1 MSAQQTSDFTTLRW
15 IKQELD
21 DTLQQA
27 LHALQT
33 YVEDPSDSSQIQ
45 LCANNLHQV
54 QGTLRMVELYGAA
67 MVAEEMERLA
77 QDLLSGQV
85 SPQEDTYS
93 VLMRGIVQLP
103 DYLERLQS
111 GHKDIPIVLL
121 PLLNDLRACRGQ
133 KLLSESALFAPN
145 LDAALP
151 VSAGGA
157 AQLVGPLELRAQ
169 AGNLRTAYL
178 AALLKW
184 FRDDAAAGP
193 LDRLL
198 SILDRLRGLCVSVES
213 RRLWW
218 VAAGVIE
225 GVQSHSIE
233 PSVTLKL
240 LFGKIDR
247 EIRRLQE
254 DGEIALRSDPTR
266 ELVKNLLYY
275 VAHARDPGPRS
286 TELRATYKLN
296 SLLPSDQELRHA
308 KGSVSGHNRT
318 LLDTVAVAIR
328 DDLLRVKE
336 SLDIFLRSHS
346 REPGQLQAQ
355 AEVLDRVGDTLG
367 MLGLGIP
374 RRLVGEQRQ
383 ALADIA
389 AGVRVVEESSLLDIA
404 GTLIY
409 VESSLDDHIERL
421 GATEENAEPAGFLE
435 HLPTTEVRRILDALM
450 QEAAT
455 NLAQAKQE
463 IISFIEAPWMHSHM
477 TQIPHRLEEVSGA
490 LIMLDLVEPAHFMT
504 AIQRFVEVE
513 LLQHKRVPTAA
524 QLDRLADAFASM
536 EYYLEATRE
545 RRSGREEI
553 LNAARSSLTALGY
566 WPIPQREPI
575 SWTGTLE
582 ASAAEH
588 AESIPEHRAA
598 AEFVPEV
605 GLAAPAPLLELPVE
619 TQSAVPQMVA
629 VIETQTSGAVESES
643 VASTVA
649 APGHEAITDAEDDYI
664 EIEEEIEEE
673 VPEYDFSPVTTHFES
688 VTTNEIDADIRGVF
702 LEEVGEE
709 IENLHTTVAAW
720 RVNPHDL
727 PKLIPIRRSF
737 HTLKGSG
744 RLVGAAAIGEFGWKM
759 ENLLNRVLDRTVQP
773 NVDVE
778 ALITRAIDALP
789 GLLAA
794 LSGAGEVDAD
804 LGEIVYHADRLIA
817 GGEINALENPQLRM
831 RMIKRV
837 VRRRVLRS
845 SLAPVPTIAAV
856 AESSEPA
863 ILSSDTLLQTESR
876 GTSWSGIDPVL
887 FDILRTEVAAH
898 LNVVDTHL
906 DAAAGNSIPVTED
919 LVRALHTLNGA
930 IATVE
935 IPVLGGVLSPLEAY
949 VKGVYSRNGVLDSTG
964 AQVLANTSTLIKQ
977 VMLEL
982 ESDHPQWPSSMLL
995 AEQVNSLRGSA
1006 PDSILPYNVR
1016 AAEFEAYKDDTIAQH
1031 PADSPDAGVTDD
1043 SDVETSGHMSI
1054 DAAIEAAIEEAIN
1067 QKNAHTAYVDNVTLH
1082 DEEISLSS
1090 DEPIGTAGDESAEH
1104 TFLVS
1109 DDDNDF
1115 FKLHDEPLHVVGAV
1129 TPEQRKDDAEDLYTS
1144 GLVFERFSHVETPS
1158 VEVLHEA
1165 AATDSSMTEA
1175 TLSEPLLG
1183 DAVAD
1188 ELLFSMF
1195 AESPKDDS
1203 QQPAARET
1211 HIDEQVLFTDQPGIA
1226 SVDGSAD
1233 EEIILSN
1240 PYPAPTDAAHHYELS
1255 QSTTTTAATAAQPIT
1270 ETIVEQRAEDEHG
1283 PNVLLLDETPAPAIA
1298 DDVQPDGVLAAV
1310 DIDDDLL
1317 EVFVQEGAD
1326 ILDHADALLTRLH
1339 RAPQD
1344 KEILSGLQRELHT
1357 LKGGARMANLE
1368 PIGDLSHVMESM
1380 LEAISEQRRPMT
1392 RAAMDSFERGF
1403 DRLHTLIQ
1411 RVSQRQAIG
1420 MPVNAIA
1427 RFEALVAGT
1436 SLQAPHAAAVL
1447 QELTREGERGV
1458 QVDTTPA
1465 QTVPT
1470 IAAVT
1475 PSRPRLVVRADEE
1488 EIAPRATQEMIR
1500 VRADTLDTL
1509 VNFAGEVSI
1518 YRSRLEQQV
1527 GNFRSNLVELEQ
1539 TVSRLRDQ
1547 LRSLEMETEAQ
1558 ILSRFQREHVS
1569 AAEGG
1574 FDPLEMDRYSQLQQ
1588 TSRALAESVSDLVS
1602 IQNLLDDQAR
1612 QSETLLLQQSRV
1624 SSELQEGLMRTRM
1637 VPFESMVPSLRRIL
1651 RQTAEETGKRAQLN
1665 VRGAQGEMD
1674 RNLLDRMKAP
1684 FEHMLRNALAHG
1696 IETPEEREAAGKQ
1709 GSGSVDIAVSREAT
1723 EVLIR
1728 VSDDGRGLDRV
1739 AIRQR
1744 AIERGLLAADA
1755 RPNDSEL
1762 FNFILQTGFST
1773 ASQITQVAGRGV
1785 GMDVVNNEIKQLGG
1799 SLAIQSTPGQGSS
1812 FSIRL
1817 PFTLAVAQAILVR
1830 IGDVSYA
1837 IPMSAVQGVARIE
1850 SKDFEARLVHPD
1862 PVYAYLGESFLLCEL
1877 PHLLDI
1883 SGHRP
1888 VEESQYPL
1896 LLTRAGEQRA
1906 AIRIDAVI
1914 GSREIVVKSV
1924 GPQISSVPGIF
1935 GATIMGDGSVV
1946 MILDLATLL
1955 RRHAARRELALSEPE
1970 SVVQPPQQIAP
1981 VAPIRTI
1988 PLIMVVDDSITM
2000 RKVTSRVL
2008 ERSEMGVITAKDGLD
2023 AIDKMQDQVPDL
2035 MLLDIEMPR
2044 MDGFEL
2050 ATHMRNDPRLRGVP
2064 IIMIT
2069 SRSGDKHRQRALE
2082 IGVDRYLG
2090 KPYQEA
2096 DLLLNIREVLGAT
2109 RGV

>member
-21 DTLQQA
+21 DTLHQA

-67 MVAEEMERLA
+67 TVAEEMERLA

-151 VSAGGA
+151 ASAGGA
-157 AQLVGPLELRAQ
+157 AQLLGPVELRAQ

-218 VAAGVIE
+218 VASGVIE

-275 VAHARDPGPRS
+275 VAHARDAGPRS
-286 TELRATYKLN
+286 TELRTTYKLN

-336 SLDIFLRSHS
+336 SLDIFLRSHG

-389 AGVRVVEESSLLDIA
+389 AGVRPVEESSLLDIA

-455 NLAQAKQE
+455 NLARAKQE

-553 LNAARSSLTALGY
+553 LNATRSSLTALGY
-566 WPIPQREPI
+566 WPIPQREPV

-582 ASAAEH
+582 ASAAVH
-588 AESIPEHRAA
+588 AEAIPEHRPA

-605 GLAAPAPLLELPVE
+605 ELTAATPLFGQPLETPAAAP
-619 TQSAVPQMVA
+619 QIVP
-629 VIETQTSGAVESES
+629 VIETQTSAPAESEPL
-643 VASTVA
+643 VSTPA
-649 APGHEAITDAEDDYI
+649 APLHEAITDAEDDYI

-673 VPEYDFSPVTTHFES
+673 VPEYDFSPATSHFES

-702 LEEVGEE
+702 LEEVAEE
-709 IENLHTTVAAW
+709 IENLHKTVAAW

-727 PKLIPIRRSF
+727 SKLTPIRRSF

-744 RLVGAAAIGEFGWKM
+744 RLVGAAAIGEFGWKI

-778 ALITRAIDALP
+778 ALITRAVDALP

-794 LSGAGEVDAD
+794 LSGAGDVDAD
-804 LGEIVYHADRLIA
+804 LGEIVYHADRLVA

-831 RMIKRV
+831 RTIKRV

-845 SLAPVPTIAAV
+845 SLAPVPTTAANT
-856 AESSEPA
+856 ESSEPA
-863 ILSSDTLLQTESR
+863 TLFIETPAQAESR

-887 FDILRTEVAAH
+887 FEILRTEVAAH
-898 LNVVDTHL
+898 LSVVDNHL

-964 AQVLANTSTLIKQ
+964 AQALANTSALIKQ

-982 ESDHPQWPSSMLL
+982 ENDDPQWPSSTLL
-995 AEQVNSLRGSA
+995 AQQVNALRASA
-1006 PDSILPYNVR
+1006 PDSILPYSVR
-1016 AAEFEAYKDDTIAQH
+1016 AAEFEAHKDDTPERDANN
-1031 PADSPDAGVTDD
+1031 ADGHGLDVASDAHAENTG
-1043 SDVETSGHMSI
+1043 EMSI
-1054 DAAIEAAIEEAIN
+1054 DAAVEAAIEEAIN
-1067 QKNAHTAYVDNVTLH
+1067 QNNAHAAYVDNDMSH
-1082 DEEISLSS
+1082 DEEISLSGA
-1090 DEPIGTAGDESAEH
+1090 EPVAAAGDESDEH
-1104 TFLVS
+1104 LVLAS

-1115 FKLHDEPLHVVGAV
+1115 FKSHDEPAQVVGAA
-1129 TPEQRKDDAEDLYTS
+1129 TSEQQKDDEELDTS
-1144 GLVFERFSHVETPS
+1144 GLIFERFAHVETSSAEVANEPAAIESFKIQAELTEPS
-1158 VEVLHEA
+1158 
-1165 AATDSSMTEA
+1165 
-1175 TLSEPLLG
+1175 LG

-1188 ELLFSMF
+1188 ERFF
-1195 AESPKDDS
+1195 AMLEESPKDDS
-1203 QQPAARET
+1203 QQPAALET
-1211 HIDEQVLFTDQPGIA
+1211 HIDEYVAFADQSQIA
-1226 SVDGSAD
+1226 SADDSAD
-1233 EEIILSN
+1233 EEIILST
-1240 PYPAPTDAAHHYELS
+1240 PYEAPTDEPQHYELP
-1255 QSTTTTAATAAQPIT
+1255 QATTAAASTPIAETAVKQN
-1270 ETIVEQRAEDEHG
+1270 VDEELR
-1283 PNVLLLDETPAPAIA
+1283 PNVVLLDETPAPPIA
-1298 DDVQPDGVLAAV
+1298 DDVQPDGVLAAA

-1436 SLQAPHAAAVL
+1436 PLQVQDTAADVHEFAADIESEAQAEV
-1447 QELTREGERGV
+1447 TPVERS
-1458 QVDTTPA
+1458 PA
-1465 QTVPT
+1465 

-1547 LRSLEMETEAQ
+1547 LRTLEMETEAQ

-1569 AAEGG
+1569 TAEGG

-1728 VSDDGRGLDRV
+1728 VSDDGRGLDRA

-1785 GMDVVNNEIKQLGG
+1785 GMDVVHNEIKQLGG

-1850 SKDFEARLVHPD
+1850 SKDFDARIAHAD

-1877 PHLLDI
+1877 PQLLDV

-1888 VEESQYPL
+1888 IDESQYPL

-2008 ERSEMGVITAKDGLD
+2008 ERSEMGVLTAKDGLD

-2050 ATHMRNDPRLRGVP
+2050 ATHMRNDPRLRDVP

>member
-121 PLLNDLRACRGQ
+121 PLLNDLRTCRGQ

-151 VSAGGA
+151 ASAGGA
-157 AQLVGPLELRAQ
+157 AQLLGPVELHAQ

-225 GVQSHSIE
+225 GVQSHSVE

-275 VAHARDPGPRS
+275 VAHARDAGPRS

-296 SLLPSDQELRHA
+296 SLLPSDEELRHA
-308 KGSVSGHNRT
+308 KGSVSGHNRN

-346 REPGQLQAQ
+346 REPGLLQAQ
-355 AEVLDRVGDTLG
+355 AEVLDRVADTLG

-389 AGVRVVEESSLLDIA
+389 AGVRPVEESSLLDIA

-421 GATEENAEPAGFLE
+421 GATEETAEPAGFLE

-553 LNAARSSLTALGY
+553 LNATRSSLTALGY
-566 WPIPQREPI
+566 WPIPQREPV

-582 ASAAEH
+582 AAAAVH
-588 AESIPEHRAA
+588 AEAIPEHRPA

-605 GLAAPAPLLELPVE
+605 ELTAAAPLFGQPLETPAAAP
-619 TQSAVPQMVA
+619 QIVP
-629 VIETQTSGAVESES
+629 VIETQTSAQAEAEPRVS
-643 VASTVA
+643 APA
-649 APGHEAITDAEDDYI
+649 APVHEAITDADDDYI

-673 VPEYDFSPVTTHFES
+673 VPEYDFSPATSHFES

-702 LEEVGEE
+702 LEEVAEE
-709 IENLHTTVAAW
+709 IESLHKTVAAW
-720 RVNPHDL
+720 RANPSDL
-727 PKLIPIRRSF
+727 SKLTPLRRSF

-744 RLVGAAAIGEFGWKM
+744 RLVGAAAIGEFGWKI

-778 ALITRAIDALP
+778 AVLTRAVGALP

-794 LSGAGEVDAD
+794 LSGAGDVDAD
-804 LGEIVYHADRLIA
+804 LGEIVYHADRLVA
-817 GGEINALENPQLRM
+817 GGEINALENPKFRM
-831 RMIKRV
+831 RTIKRV
-837 VRRRVLRS
+837 VQRRVLRS
-845 SLAPVPTIAAV
+845 SLAPVPTTAANS
-856 AESSEPA
+856 ESSEPA
-863 ILSSDTLLQTESR
+863 TLSSETLAQAESR

-898 LNVVDTHL
+898 LTVVDNHL

-949 VKGVYSRNGVLDSTG
+949 VKGVYSRNGALDGTG
-964 AQVLANTSTLIKQ
+964 AQALANTSALIKQ

-982 ESDHPQWPSSMLL
+982 ESDDPQWPSSTLL
-995 AEQVNSLRGSA
+995 AQQVNALRASA
-1006 PDSILPYNVR
+1006 PDSVLPYSVR
-1016 AAEFEAYKDDTIAQH
+1016 AAEFEAHKDDTPERDANE
-1031 PADSPDAGVTDD
+1031 ADGQGLHVAYDARAEN
-1043 SDVETSGHMSI
+1043 SNEMSI
-1054 DAAIEAAIEEAIN
+1054 DAAVEAAIEEAIN
-1067 QKNAHTAYVDNVTLH
+1067 QNNAHAPYVDNGLSHDEKISVSSTEPVGAAGDESDEHLVLASDDENDFFTLH
-1082 DEEISLSS
+1082 DEPAHGIDVATS
-1090 DEPIGTAGDESAEH
+1090 
-1104 TFLVS
+1104 
-1109 DDDNDF
+1109 
-1115 FKLHDEPLHVVGAV
+1115 
-1129 TPEQRKDDAEDLYTS
+1129 EQQKDDGELDTS
-1144 GLVFERFSHVETPS
+1144 SLIFERFTHVETS
-1158 VEVLHEA
+1158 SAEVA
-1165 AATDSSMTEA
+1165 
-1175 TLSEPLLG
+1175 SEPAAIESFKIQPELTESSLG
-1183 DAVAD
+1183 DAVA
-1188 ELLFSMF
+1188 EERFF
-1195 AESPKDDS
+1195 AMLEESPKDDS
-1203 QQPAARET
+1203 QQPAALET
-1211 HIDEQVLFTDQPGIA
+1211 HIDEHVSFADQPHTA
-1226 SVDGSAD
+1226 SADDSAD
-1233 EEIILSN
+1233 EEIILST
-1240 PYPAPTDAAHHYELS
+1240 PYEAPPGEPQYREHRQAAPAAESTPIAETAVKQSVDEELS
-1255 QSTTTTAATAAQPIT
+1255 Q
-1270 ETIVEQRAEDEHG
+1270 
-1283 PNVLLLDETPAPAIA
+1283 NVVLLDETPAPPIA
-1298 DDVQPDGVLAAV
+1298 DDIQPDGVLAAA

-1357 LKGGARMANLE
+1357 LKGGARMTNLE

-1436 SLQAPHAAAVL
+1436 PLQMQDAAPVVH
-1447 QELTREGERGV
+1447 ELTRDVEREAEITPV
-1458 QVDTTPA
+1458 QTA
-1465 QTVPT
+1465 PT
-1470 IAAVT
+1470 IAVVT

-1547 LRSLEMETEAQ
+1547 LRTLEMETEAQ

-1569 AAEGG
+1569 TAEGG

-1602 IQNLLDDQAR
+1602 IQSLLDDQAR

-1709 GSGSVDIAVSREAT
+1709 GTGSVDIAVSREAT

-1728 VSDDGRGLDRV
+1728 VSDDGRGLDRA

-1773 ASQITQVAGRGV
+1773 AGQITQVAGRGV
-1785 GMDVVNNEIKQLGG
+1785 GMDVVHNEIKQLGG

-1850 SKDFEARLVHPD
+1850 SKDFDARIAHTD

-1877 PHLLDI
+1877 PQLLDI

-1888 VEESQYPL
+1888 VDESQYPL

-1970 SVVQPPQQIAP
+1970 SVVQPPQQMAP
-1981 VAPIRTI
+1981 GVQARTI

-2008 ERSEMGVITAKDGLD
+2008 ERSEMGVLTAKDGLD

-2050 ATHMRNDPRLRGVP
+2050 ATHMRNDPRLRDVP

-2069 SRSGDKHRQRALE
+2069 SRSGDKHRQRAFE

-2096 DLLLNIREVLGAT
+2096 DLLLNIREVLGAS